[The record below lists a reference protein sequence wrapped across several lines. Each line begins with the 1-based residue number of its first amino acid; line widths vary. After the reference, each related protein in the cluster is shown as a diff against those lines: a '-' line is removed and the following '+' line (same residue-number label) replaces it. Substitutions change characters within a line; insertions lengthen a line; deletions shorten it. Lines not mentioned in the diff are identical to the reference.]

1 MLWVAKVVLFF
12 ELPKCLR
19 EFYGLMMLLILFQL
33 FLLHSDV
40 SLEVAAQAQQ

>member
-19 EFYGLMMLLILFQL
+19 EFYGLMMIP
-33 FLLHSDV
+33 V
-40 SLEVAAQAQQ
+40 II

>member
-19 EFYGLMMLLILFQL
+19 EFYGLMMI
-33 FLLHSDV
+33 
-40 SLEVAAQAQQ
+40 SLEL